1 MEKNSCKHMGWIRL
15 EGIKSYFIMIV
26 WLRWTMKLFKNQ
38 IMKMIWLFCYMVK
51 KTNLMKWKKAYG
63 TNKLYARKN
72 VLKQWF
78 AILKSTN
85 KYYKI
90 FEDTIIDNIITKVD
104 NVIKKKQSNPIY
116 ISDKDSL
123 KYEKGIGSNV
133 AAVQKNWCFNIII

>member
-1 MEKNSCKHMGWIRL
+1 
-15 EGIKSYFIMIV
+15 
-26 WLRWTMKLFKNQ
+26 MKLFKNQ

-133 AAVQKNWCFNIII
+133 AAVQKN